1 MDERRYKIV
10 RQKAYKKIIY
20 LDSQSAIQLVKTS
33 VYHSK
38 TKHIR
43 I

>member
-20 LDSQSAIQLVKTS
+20 LDSQSAIQLNTLEYDMISLVS
-33 VYHSK
+33 
-38 TKHIR
+38 
-43 I
+43 